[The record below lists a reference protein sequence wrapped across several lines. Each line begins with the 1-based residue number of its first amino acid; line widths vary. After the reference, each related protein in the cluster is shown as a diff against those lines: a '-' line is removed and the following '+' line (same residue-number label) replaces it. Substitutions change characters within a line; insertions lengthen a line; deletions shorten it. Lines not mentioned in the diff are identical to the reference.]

1 MVVLGAK
8 IVQTSGTKGELTQ
21 ETHPSLPSA
30 ACLGEA
36 KWCKRVERRGSSP
49 VAPECRLSWRSKVV
63 QTSGTEGELT
73 QETHPSLASAACL
86 GVYPS
91 SRGGAWRRG
100 GRQGRRSCIRRPAGS
115 ENGPAD
121 RKSGPADRN
130 SYPADRKS
138 GTATRRAGRTDGAKG
153 AQRRRSRRPLRS
165 RRGGG
170 RVRGSCVGRGRGPSG
185 RREWRPRV
193 FPCPSCL
200 FLRRFELTL
209 QR

>member
-1 MVVLGAK
+1 MAKQSGANEWNEGG
-8 IVQTSGTKGELTQ
+8 VDAGN
-21 ETHPSLPSA
+21 
-30 ACLGEA
+30 
-36 KWCKRVERRGSSP
+36 SP

-73 QETHPSLASAACL
+73 QEIHPPLPSAACL
-86 GVYPS
+86 GVYPGS
-91 SRGGAWRRG
+91 HGGVWRRG
-100 GRQGRRSCIRRPAGS
+100 GRQGRRFYIRRPAGP
-115 ENGPAD
+115 ENG
-121 RKSGPADRN
+121 SADRN

-138 GTATRRAGRTDGAKG
+138 GTATRRAGRADGAKG
-153 AQRRRSRRPLRS
+153 AQGRRSRRPLRS